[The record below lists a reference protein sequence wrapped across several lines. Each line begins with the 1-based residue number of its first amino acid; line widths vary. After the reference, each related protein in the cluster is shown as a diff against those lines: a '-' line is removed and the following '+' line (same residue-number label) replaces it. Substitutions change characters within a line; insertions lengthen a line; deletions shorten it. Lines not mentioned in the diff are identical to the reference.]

1 MSEITN
7 KSEFTIGKNKDSEI
21 VDAIMGIIT
30 KYYPISDN
38 RIKTLLA
45 LSRHSSSRMTIGVT
59 FAKDKG
65 KDMTGISFNWSK
77 SASSLP
83 DFLEIDGLLT
93 ESLLYDLFTAILK
106 DHEVI
111 NIFSPGNS
119 TLEIETAINFREE
132 SKVGIDCSY
141 ININFDFFYYPDK
154 ELLMEKMIRFF
165 TLNFFEKLQKTSY
178 MKDALKSYFTEIK
191 QCFINTLSSDDL
203 RRFICM
209 LDDETLIKIIHDL
222 PNNVFTPNYT
232 KYNEEQ
238 KDMKLTK
245 RLKGDNNDNN

>member
-1 MSEITN
+1 MAKQNEMRF
-7 KSEFTIGKNKDSEI
+7 EIGKNKDSEI
-21 VDAIMGIIT
+21 VDTIMGIIT
-30 KYYPISDN
+30 KYYPVTDN
-38 RIKTLLA
+38 RIKTLLRPS
-45 LSRHSSSRMTIGVT
+45 LHSLSRMTIDVT

-65 KDMTGISFNWSK
+65 KDMTGISFNWSQQ
-77 SASSLP
+77 ASSLP

-93 ESLLYDLFTAILK
+93 ESLLYDLFTTILK

-111 NIFSPGNS
+111 NKFFINNS
-119 TLEIETAINFREE
+119 ILEIETAINFREE

-141 ININFDFFYYPDK
+141 IDLNFDFYYHPDK
-154 ELLMEKMIRFF
+154 EHLMESMIRFF
-165 TLNFFEKLQKTSY
+165 TLNFFEKLQNTSY
-178 MKDALKSYFTEIK
+178 MKEALNNYFTEVK

-209 LDDETLIKIIHDL
+209 LDDQTLIEIINGL
-222 PNNVFTPNYT
+222 PNNIFTPAYT

-245 RLKGDNNDNN
+245 KLKGDNNDNN